1 MGTYIDLYIFKHRQ
15 HHILFLNETLLSE
28 GLSLP
33 VLAGNNKQC
42 CIGCS
47 SQHRECSHSRSCFSS
62 VHGRLH
68 IGSCRFA
75 SAGPAFFGTAAVY
88 FLILHVPAGEAGMG
102 CQSAEPWMSL
112 GQLMQVSQPAGKPG
126 LPRGRR
132 AAVPG
137 RHLGGGTRCP
147 WRTA

>member
-15 HHILFLNETLLSE
+15 HHILFLNETLFSE

-62 VHGRLH
+62 VHSAYADLLNIRISISPTGTFKILK
-68 IGSCRFA
+68 INALQIFKYKGQAKMYCLCLCVATLSTKSKERFYA
-75 SAGPAFFGTAAVY
+75 CTHSSHKTWAA
-88 FLILHVPAGEAGMG
+88 
-102 CQSAEPWMSL
+102 
-112 GQLMQVSQPAGKPG
+112 
-126 LPRGRR
+126 
-132 AAVPG
+132 
-137 RHLGGGTRCP
+137 
-147 WRTA
+147 

>member
-1 MGTYIDLYIFKHRQ
+1 MVSCPAFLQFTAVFTLDPAALRQ
-15 HHILFLNETLLSE
+15 LVQ
-28 GLSLP
+28 P
-33 VLAGNNKQC
+33 
-42 CIGCS
+42 
-47 SQHRECSHSRSCFSS
+47 
-62 VHGRLH
+62 
-68 IGSCRFA
+68 
-75 SAGPAFFGTAAVY
+75 FFGTAAVY